1 MGMITLEVLRSGSR
15 PTDTEVAR
23 YVGEMAAELANMA
36 RGLGANE
43 LAAML
48 ELAKSEAQRVIQGRG
63 EPGARTAERG
73 H

>member
-1 MGMITLEVLRSGSR
+1 MITLEVLRSGSS
-15 PTDTEVAR
+15 PTDKEVAR

-48 ELAKSEAQRVIQGRG
+48 ELAKSEAERVTQARPEPRAGTAQRC
-63 EPGARTAERG
+63 